1 MQFFRMQLDFHREN
15 KIHKYLS
22 RIFLKPLK
30 NNYFVEQL
38 LMAVTLDSLSSHLL
52 YFRARNFRE

>member
-38 LMAVTLDSLSSHLL
+38 LMAITLDSLSSPSAFIVL
-52 YFRARNFRE
+52 